1 MDNEKR
7 KILEMVGEGR
17 ITQEEALRL
26 LDALEGST
34 VDQAFGQAMAQ
45 LRGGQE
51 GPKKGAP
58 PEAEAPQG
66 PQPGPGPSYA
76 GYSPPPSGGQGG
88 IWNEM
93 GEAAREVGQ
102 VLSETASITANA
114 IAEGVHWA
122 KNAVQKIPGVTLW
135 WGEEEGEAPEGEQPL
150 PYTYQDGPPRVE
162 KLDIQWVRG
171 PVEIVPWDGDWVNVT
186 EYSKLPLSPDQQ
198 LELTVTDGGA
208 MRIRWTRDRKFLSG
222 FRLSKY
228 LLVQVPAALAKE
240 GLKACKAENVSGS
253 VRMADVSAEDVSLS
267 TTSGPIEAQGMCC
280 GKLKLASVSG
290 SVQLDNVQAGR
301 LELGTTS
308 GRIEAMGFGCESAR
322 LNTVSGH
329 IQAYGNG
336 GEIKAKSVSGRV
348 SLQTQ
353 VPPEKVRLESL
364 SGHVVL
370 ALPENRG
377 FTAKFETMSGSFSSQ
392 FPVGGDLGGKS
403 GKAVY
408 GDGGIAVSLH
418 TLSGKIEI
426 NRG

>member
-7 KILEMVGEGR
+7 KILEMVSEGK

-26 LDALEGST
+26 LNALEGDA

-45 LRGGQE
+45 LRDGQDPQ
-51 GPKKGAP
+51 GDPPPPQDAP
-58 PEAEAPQG
+58 AQG
-66 PQPGPGPSYA
+66 PQPGPAYA
-76 GYSPPPSGGQGG
+76 GYEPPPSGQGSG

-122 KNAVQKIPGVTLW
+122 KGAVQKIPGVTLW

-150 PYTYQDGPPRVE
+150 PYNYQDRPPKVG
-162 KLDIQWVRG
+162 KLEIQWVRG

-186 EYSKLPLSPDQQ
+186 EYSKQPLSPDQQ
-198 LELTVTDGGA
+198 LELTVTDGGS

-228 LLVQVPAALAKE
+228 LLVQVPAALARE
-240 GLKACKAENVSGS
+240 GLEKCKVENVSGS
-253 VRMADVSAEDVSLS
+253 VRMAEVSGEDVSLG
-267 TTSGPIEAQGMCC
+267 TTSGRIEARGMRC

-290 SVQLDNVQAGR
+290 CVQAEDIQAGQ
-301 LELGTTS
+301 LEAGTTS
-308 GRIEAMGFGCESAR
+308 GQIEAMGFGCGRVR

-329 IQAYGNG
+329 IRAYGNG
-336 GEIKAKSVSGRV
+336 EEIKAKSVSGRV
-348 SLQTQ
+348 SLRTQ
-353 VPPEKVRLESL
+353 LPPEKVKLESL
-364 SGHVVL
+364 SGHVSL
-370 ALPENRG
+370 DLPENSG
-377 FTAKFETMSGSFSSQ
+377 FTASFETMSGSFSSQ

-408 GDGGIAVSLH
+408 GDGGIGISLH
-418 TLSGKIEI
+418 TLSGRIEI
-426 NRG
+426 NQA